1 MNNGTN
7 GNGSA
12 VVQDETLIF
21 LHIPK
26 TAGTTLNRIIDRQY
40 SPFRIYTTHGGRVE
54 WSIERLKNF
63 SEARRRRYQVIR
75 GHMSFGAHSYLTQ
88 PSTYITML
96 REPVDRVMSAYYY
109 IFRRPKHP
117 LYGQVVQQKYSLQQ
131 YLEITPHRANFQCKL
146 LAGID
151 QDSECPVDCL
161 DTAKQNLLKY
171 FRVVGLSERFDES
184 LALMK
189 IAFAWDI
196 PFYSNYNVTTS
207 KPKRKQLDPATVEL
221 VQKYNQLDV
230 EIYDFGKKLFGEMV
244 EKNRDA
250 IQKEIE
256 GFTRSP
262 QQNRLLRFCRANV
275 TTGRYYVSKL
285 SSMV

>member
-1 MNNGTN
+1 
-7 GNGSA
+7 
-12 VVQDETLIF
+12 
-21 LHIPK
+21 
-26 TAGTTLNRIIDRQY
+26 
-40 SPFRIYTTHGGRVE
+40 
-54 WSIERLKNF
+54 
-63 SEARRRRYQVIR
+63 
-75 GHMSFGAHSYLTQ
+75 
-88 PSTYITML
+88 
-96 REPVDRVMSAYYY
+96 
-109 IFRRPKHP
+109 
-117 LYGQVVQQKYSLQQ
+117 
-131 YLEITPHRANFQCKL
+131 
-146 LAGID
+146 
-151 QDSECPVDCL
+151 
-161 DTAKQNLLKY
+161 
-171 FRVVGLSERFDES
+171 
-184 LALMK
+184 MK

-230 EIYDFGKKLFGEMV
+230 EIYDFGKTLFGEMV